1 MTEPQGLGE
10 MRDLLGRHGLTPQ
23 KALGQ
28 HFLSDPNI
36 VRRIVRLSEVDE
48 SSNVLEI
55 GAGTGTL
62 TRGLAGTGAR
72 VVAFEIDY
80 KLAPLLEESVGDLDN
95 VEVRMEDA
103 ASLDPGE
110 LVGEWT
116 VVANLPY
123 HVGTPLLL
131 DLLRHAP
138 TVRRFIVMVQREVAD
153 RFTAKPGNKQY
164 GLPTVVVD
172 LHANARFGF
181 AVPPQVFFPPPQVGS
196 AVVMIE
202 RKQQVSPLAE
212 AAIELAAAGFSQRRK
227 MLRSSLKAALAD
239 PVAVCEKAGIEPT
252 LRAEALAAADWLALA
267 EVAA

>member
-10 MRDLLGRHGLTPQ
+10 MRDLLSRHGLTPR

-62 TRGLAGTGAR
+62 TRGLADTGAR
-72 VVAFEIDY
+72 VIAYEVDQ
-80 KLAPLLEESVGDLDN
+80 KLAPLLAESVGDLDN

-103 ASLDPGE
+103 ASLDPAE
-110 LVGEWT
+110 LTGEWT

-131 DLLRHAP
+131 DLLRKAP
-138 TVRRFIVMVQREVAD
+138 TVKRFIVMVQREVAD
-153 RFTAKPGNKQY
+153 RFIAKPGNKQY
-164 GLPTVVVD
+164 GLPTVVID
-172 LHANARFGF
+172 LYAGARFAF
-181 AVPPQVFFPPPQVGS
+181 AVPPQVFFPPPQVAS
-196 AVVMIE
+196 AVVSVE
-202 RKQQVSPLAE
+202 RRSEVSALSE

-227 MLRSSLKAALAD
+227 MLRSSLKAKLAD
-239 PVAVCEKAGIEPT
+239 PVAVCEAAGIDPT

-267 EVAA
+267 EVAS